1 LGTRLAAKVW
11 NGLAISNACGH
22 PNIKAHDNKYRF
34 QYVMTQARWRGKIRS
49 LRRKSIAAGISFV
62 PSAAARRYNGGHAMS
77 LLNEIEPLKQSAL
90 AELKTA
96 ADLAALDHAKGAW
109 IGPHGKFTAL
119 MKQLGSL
126 PKEEKP
132 AAGKRINAA
141 KAELEAALA
150 ARREELELKAA
161 LPKEPT
167 DFTMPGRRRALGRL
181 HPLTQISEDIVRAF
195 RKIGFAV
202 ADGPEV
208 EDDWHCFDA
217 LNTPAD
223 HPARDTHDTFYL
235 VGQASSLPPG
245 LPAPD
250 SSRAG
255 SPPAAGR
262 MPAPLL
268 LRTHTSS
275 VQIRVM
281 KSQPPPIRII
291 APGRV
296 YRRDNADATH
306 NPTFHQIE
314 GLYVDKG
321 VTVGDLKGTVEFVFK
336 ELMGPDV
343 KLRFRPHYFSYTEP
357 SLEIDFTNSLVKKL
371 GKDWLEIAGC
381 GMVHPQVFENVGYDP
396 EVWTGW
402 AFGFGIERIAMIRYG
417 IDDIRLFYEND
428 VRFLGQF

>member
-1 LGTRLAAKVW
+1 
-11 NGLAISNACGH
+11 
-22 PNIKAHDNKYRF
+22 
-34 QYVMTQARWRGKIRS
+34 
-49 LRRKSIAAGISFV
+49 
-62 PSAAARRYNGGHAMS
+62 MS
-77 LLNEIEPLKQSAL
+77 LLNEVEPLKQSAL
-90 AELKTA
+90 AELKA
-96 ADLAALDHAKGAW
+96 APDLAALEHAKGAW

-119 MKQLGSL
+119 MKQLGTLS
-126 PKEEKP
+126 KEEKP
-132 AAGKRINAA
+132 AAGKLINAA
-141 KAELEAALA
+141 KVELEAALA
-150 ARREELELKAA
+150 TCRDELELKAA

-167 DFTMPGRRRALGRL
+167 DFTLPGRRRSVGKL
-181 HPLTQISEDIVRAF
+181 HPLTQVTDDIVRAF
-195 RKIGFAV
+195 RKIGFVV
-202 ADGPEV
+202 ADGPEI
-208 EDDWHCFDA
+208 EDEFHCFDA

-223 HPARDTHDTFYL
+223 HPARDTQDTFYIS
-235 VGQASSLPPG
+235 QS
-245 LPAPD
+245 AP
-250 SSRAG
+250 SG
-255 SPPAAGR
+255 SPSPGGEGGPKQAK
-262 MPAPLL
+262 PYL

-281 KSQPPPIRII
+281 QSQPPPIRII

-306 NPTFHQIE
+306 NPTFQQIE

-402 AFGFGIERIAMIRYG
+402 AFGFGIERIAMLRYG
-417 IDDIRLFYEND
+417 INDIRLFYEND
-428 VRFLGQF
+428 LRFLKQF